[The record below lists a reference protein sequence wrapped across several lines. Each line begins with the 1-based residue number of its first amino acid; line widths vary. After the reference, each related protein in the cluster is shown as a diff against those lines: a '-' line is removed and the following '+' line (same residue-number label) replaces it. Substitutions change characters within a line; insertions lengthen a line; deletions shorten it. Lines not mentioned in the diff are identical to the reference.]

1 MSKSIE
7 RMVIERAL
15 QIMKKGWCD
24 YSWAKDAKGDRVAW
38 YSPRAMSFCA
48 EGAVRRAVREL
59 AGKRNYKLAEN
70 ILRRMPENIMVLN
83 DGEGKRAVM
92 KLMRQRLAE
101 L

>member
-7 RMVIERAL
+7 ALVIERAL
-15 QIMKKGWCD
+15 QIMKRGWTNLT
-24 YSWAKDAKGDRVAW
+24 WAKDAEGNQVAW
-38 YSPRAMSFCA
+38 YSPRAVSFCA
-48 EGAVRRAVREL
+48 EGAVRLAVREL
-59 AGKRNYKLAEN
+59 VGKGNHQLGET
-70 ILRRMPENIMVLN
+70 ILRRMPNNVLVVN